1 MTKIDYSEL
10 TSVQQT
16 VQQARLAILD
26 HFNPFNT
33 TINEFS
39 GESELTGDS
48 WDSAKNY
55 LTQLPPIVTG
65 VFNTLADV
73 GETLDLYLSS
83 FQAEVGS
90 PKNRLDSEELIDLNN
105 RLNSI
110 KSEKAS
116 ILAEIQRGA
125 NMVKY
130 GPQTTMFGTS
140 FSSLGTTA
148 LDNSIED
155 LNKDI
160 EILEKYVSFEAAH
173 ANDFSTVQDAL
184 TQLKTGLS
192 ELNRSVSFK
201 AGTGNFSTISLKD
214 KEWYKNIGKYNETQ
228 PTERLEMVKTYKA
241 MYRENG
247 TLLGYEVVYEV
258 YKDGIRDEK
267 LTTKMTDMMKEAQL
281 GELGNFLLETTGI
294 NDFRRYFNGF
304 DPITGEKLTN
314 NQRAL
319 SGLLG
324 LLGTVST
331 VEGIKMLKNL
341 QKGHALMQGV
351 NIADDLAGASSFG
364 PMLPEDAARY
374 KQFWK
379 DVADGKSVY
388 DRLGVE
394 NPISKLKPV
403 GKQPYIFGEYNP
415 DPAKSIYG
423 PGKTS
428 HPLEWNQTIDGLK
441 NSGVE
446 VVEKANGTMGYA
458 PKTDFNPPQLNLD
471 GTASY
476 SALMHEQQHY
486 LDDLAD
492 GFRGWES
499 LVDKQFRLQTEFNAY
514 MNEIKLAEQAG
525 NKALANQLYENFIIE
540 RNQILGK

>member
-26 HFNPFNT
+26 NFNPINT
-33 TINEFS
+33 AINEFS
-39 GESELTGDS
+39 EEPELTGDS
-48 WDSAKNY
+48 WDSAKDY
-55 LTQLPPIVTG
+55 LTQFPPIVTG
-65 VFNTLADV
+65 VFNTLAEV

-83 FQAEVGS
+83 FQSEVGT
-90 PKNRLDSEELIDLNN
+90 PKNQLNSEDLIDLNN
-105 RLNSI
+105 RLKNI

-160 EILEKYVSFEAAH
+160 EILEKYIAFEATH
-173 ANDFSTVQDAL
+173 ANDFSVVQETL

-192 ELNRSVSFK
+192 ELNRSVSFESS
-201 AGTGNFSTISLKD
+201 TGNFSTIALKD
-214 KEWYKNIGKYNETQ
+214 KEWYKNISKYNESQ

-247 TLLGYEVVYEV
+247 TLLGYEVVYEI
-258 YKDGIRDEK
+258 YRNGEK
-267 LTTKMTDMMKEAQL
+267 NEELTTKMTDMMKEAQL
-281 GELGNFLLETTGI
+281 GELGNFILETTGI
-294 NDFRRYFNGF
+294 NDFYRYFNGV

-324 LLGTVST
+324 LLGAVST
-331 VEGIKMLKNL
+331 AEGIKMLTNL
-341 QKGHALMQGV
+341 QKGYAMMQGV
-351 NIADDLAGASSFG
+351 DIADDLAEASSFG
-364 PMLPEDAARY
+364 PMLPEDATKY

-415 DPAKSIYG
+415 DPAKNIYG
-423 PGKTS
+423 PGEIS

-446 VVEKANGTMGYA
+446 VVEKANGTMAYA
-458 PKTDFNPPQLNLD
+458 PKTELYPPQLNID

-486 LDDLAD
+486 LDDLAN
-492 GFRGWES
+492 GFPGMEYMFYPKNQ
-499 LVDKQFRLQTEFNAY
+499 LKMEFDAY
-514 MNEIKLAEQAG
+514 MKEIQLAEQAG
-525 NKALANQLYENFIIE
+525 NKILANQLYENYIYE
-540 RNQILGK
+540 RMTILGK

>member
-16 VQQARLAILD
+16 VQRARLAILD

-65 VFNTLADV
+65 VFNTLAEV

-184 TQLKTGLS
+184 TQLKTGLP
-192 ELNRSVSFK
+192 ELNRSVSFE

-247 TLLGYEVVYEV
+247 TLLGYEVVYEI
-258 YKDGIRDEK
+258 YRNGERNEE
-267 LTTKMTDMMKEAQL
+267 LTTKMTDMMREAQL
-281 GELGNFLLETTGI
+281 GELGNFILETTGI
-294 NDFRRYFNGF
+294 NDFYRYFNGV

-314 NQRAL
+314 NQRSL

-324 LLGTVST
+324 LLGAVST
-331 VEGIKMLKNL
+331 AEGIKMLTNL
-341 QKGHALMQGV
+341 QKGYAMMQGV
-351 NIADDLAGASSFG
+351 DIADDIARASTVSDDILVDSYKNLRTNKDTPG
-364 PMLPEDAARY
+364 QAHHLNQDAAFRDY
-374 KQFWK
+374 IPKNDGLAVKLEGNIFTDIGSPHYNAHESLEGFWNNYRK
-379 DVADGKSVY
+379 NGEL
-388 DRLGVE
+388 LG
-394 NPISKLKPV
+394 LKPSLSDYNAAL
-403 GKQPYIFGEYNP
+403 KQSLLNAGLSEAQADAAVLKAAAQQANAGLFSDDFIPRI
-415 DPAKSIYG
+415 
-423 PGKTS
+423 PGRIN
-428 HPLEWNQTIDGLK
+428 L
-441 NSGVE
+441 
-446 VVEKANGTMGYA
+446 
-458 PKTDFNPPQLNLD
+458 PKPKP
-471 GTASY
+471 
-476 SALMHEQQHY
+476 
-486 LDDLAD
+486 
-492 GFRGWES
+492 
-499 LVDKQFRLQTEFNAY
+499 
-514 MNEIKLAEQAG
+514 
-525 NKALANQLYENFIIE
+525 
-540 RNQILGK
+540 